1 MSKIGILGGTFNPI
15 HNGHLLLAE
24 QARCFY
30 GLDQVL
36 FIPSGCS
43 YMKRQEEILPG
54 EIRFQMVQLAIA
66 DNPYFCVSDMEIVR
80 EGNSYTCET
89 ITRLHAQYP
98 EDELYYIVGADTLF
112 QMEFWKNPEQ
122 IFTQCIT
129 AASVRQGRE
138 DSALMLQAKSL
149 ASRYRADIRF
159 MPSLHVEI
167 SSTLVRD
174 HLQKGTSVRYLVPE
188 RVRSFLE
195 KSGYYRDERSLLNE
209 RAGSEKIRKAMEKE
223 LDPKRYEHTL
233 GVAYTAA
240 SLAMCYGADLNSA
253 LIAGMLHDCAKCL
266 SNEKK
271 ISICKKHDLPINPAE
286 EKNPFLLH
294 AKVGSYLASK
304 KYGVTDPDILNAI
317 LNHTT
322 GRPDMSLLEKIVWLS
337 DYIEPGRKQAP
348 NLPEIR
354 RIAFEN
360 LDKALVMALEN
371 TLSYLKGGNMEIDSM
386 TQKTYDFY
394 KNGGNV

>member
-138 DSALMLQAKSL
+138 DSALMLQANP
-149 ASRYRADIRF
+149 SRPVTVRISVSCRPF
-159 MPSLHVEI
+159 MWKFLLPWCGITCKKEHPSVI
-167 SSTLVRD
+167 SSRNASAAFWKKAGIT
-174 HLQKGTSVRYLVPE
+174 GM
-188 RVRSFLE
+188 
-195 KSGYYRDERSLLNE
+195 ERSLLNE
-209 RAGSEKIRKAMEKE
+209 RAGSEK
-223 LDPKRYEHTL
+223 
-233 GVAYTAA
+233 
-240 SLAMCYGADLNSA
+240 
-253 LIAGMLHDCAKCL
+253 
-266 SNEKK
+266 
-271 ISICKKHDLPINPAE
+271 
-286 EKNPFLLH
+286 
-294 AKVGSYLASK
+294 
-304 KYGVTDPDILNAI
+304 
-317 LNHTT
+317 
-322 GRPDMSLLEKIVWLS
+322 
-337 DYIEPGRKQAP
+337 
-348 NLPEIR
+348 
-354 RIAFEN
+354 
-360 LDKALVMALEN
+360 N
-371 TLSYLKGGNMEIDSM
+371 T
-386 TQKTYDFY
+386 
-394 KNGGNV
+394 

>member
-122 IFTQCIT
+122 IFT
-129 AASVRQGRE
+129 
-138 DSALMLQAKSL
+138 
-149 ASRYRADIRF
+149 RYRADIRF

-195 KSGYYRDERSLLNE
+195 KSGYYRD
-209 RAGSEKIRKAMEKE
+209 GKE
-223 LDPKRYEHTL
+223 SFK
-233 GVAYTAA
+233 
-240 SLAMCYGADLNSA
+240 
-253 LIAGMLHDCAKCL
+253 
-266 SNEKK
+266 
-271 ISICKKHDLPINPAE
+271 
-286 EKNPFLLH
+286 
-294 AKVGSYLASK
+294 
-304 KYGVTDPDILNAI
+304 
-317 LNHTT
+317 
-322 GRPDMSLLEKIVWLS
+322 
-337 DYIEPGRKQAP
+337 
-348 NLPEIR
+348 
-354 RIAFEN
+354 
-360 LDKALVMALEN
+360 
-371 TLSYLKGGNMEIDSM
+371 
-386 TQKTYDFY
+386 
-394 KNGGNV
+394 

>member
-1 MSKIGILGGTFNPI
+1 
-15 HNGHLLLAE
+15 
-24 QARCFY
+24 
-30 GLDQVL
+30 
-36 FIPSGCS
+36 
-43 YMKRQEEILPG
+43 MKRQEEILPG

-89 ITRLHAQYP
+89 ITRLHAQYL

-195 KSGYYRDERSLLNE
+195 KSGYYRD
-209 RAGSEKIRKAMEKE
+209 GKE
-223 LDPKRYEHTL
+223 SFK
-233 GVAYTAA
+233 
-240 SLAMCYGADLNSA
+240 
-253 LIAGMLHDCAKCL
+253 
-266 SNEKK
+266 
-271 ISICKKHDLPINPAE
+271 
-286 EKNPFLLH
+286 
-294 AKVGSYLASK
+294 
-304 KYGVTDPDILNAI
+304 
-317 LNHTT
+317 
-322 GRPDMSLLEKIVWLS
+322 
-337 DYIEPGRKQAP
+337 
-348 NLPEIR
+348 
-354 RIAFEN
+354 
-360 LDKALVMALEN
+360 
-371 TLSYLKGGNMEIDSM
+371 
-386 TQKTYDFY
+386 
-394 KNGGNV
+394 

>member
-66 DNPYFCVSDMEIVR
+66 DNPYFCASDMEIVR

-129 AASVRQGRE
+129 ACLLYTS
-138 DSALMLQAKSL
+138 
-149 ASRYRADIRF
+149 
-159 MPSLHVEI
+159 PSP
-167 SSTLVRD
+167 RD
-174 HLQKGTSVRYLVPE
+174 
-188 RVRSFLE
+188 
-195 KSGYYRDERSLLNE
+195 
-209 RAGSEKIRKAMEKE
+209 
-223 LDPKRYEHTL
+223 
-233 GVAYTAA
+233 
-240 SLAMCYGADLNSA
+240 
-253 LIAGMLHDCAKCL
+253 
-266 SNEKK
+266 
-271 ISICKKHDLPINPAE
+271 
-286 EKNPFLLH
+286 
-294 AKVGSYLASK
+294 
-304 KYGVTDPDILNAI
+304 
-317 LNHTT
+317 
-322 GRPDMSLLEKIVWLS
+322 
-337 DYIEPGRKQAP
+337 
-348 NLPEIR
+348 
-354 RIAFEN
+354 
-360 LDKALVMALEN
+360 
-371 TLSYLKGGNMEIDSM
+371 
-386 TQKTYDFY
+386 
-394 KNGGNV
+394 

>member
-89 ITRLHAQYP
+89 
-98 EDELYYIVGADTLF
+98 LF

-149 ASRYRADIRF
+149 ASRYSADIRF

-195 KSGYYRDERSLLNE
+195 KNGYYRD
-209 RAGSEKIRKAMEKE
+209 GKE
-223 LDPKRYEHTL
+223 SFK
-233 GVAYTAA
+233 
-240 SLAMCYGADLNSA
+240 
-253 LIAGMLHDCAKCL
+253 
-266 SNEKK
+266 
-271 ISICKKHDLPINPAE
+271 
-286 EKNPFLLH
+286 
-294 AKVGSYLASK
+294 
-304 KYGVTDPDILNAI
+304 
-317 LNHTT
+317 
-322 GRPDMSLLEKIVWLS
+322 
-337 DYIEPGRKQAP
+337 
-348 NLPEIR
+348 
-354 RIAFEN
+354 
-360 LDKALVMALEN
+360 
-371 TLSYLKGGNMEIDSM
+371 
-386 TQKTYDFY
+386 
-394 KNGGNV
+394 

>member
-122 IFTQCIT
+122 IFTQCICAD
-129 AASVRQGRE
+129 AAGKIPRVPLPRGYPFH
-138 DSALMLQAKSL
+138 AV
-149 ASRYRADIRF
+149 
-159 MPSLHVEI
+159 PSC
-167 SSTLVRD
+167 
-174 HLQKGTSVRYLVPE
+174 GNFFYP
-188 RVRSFLE
+188 
-195 KSGYYRDERSLLNE
+195 G
-209 RAGSEKIRKAMEKE
+209 AGSPAKRNIRPLSRPGTRPQLSGK
-223 LDPKRYEHTL
+223 KRVL
-233 GVAYTAA
+233 QGWKGV
-240 SLAMCYGADLNSA
+240 
-253 LIAGMLHDCAKCL
+253 
-266 SNEKK
+266 
-271 ISICKKHDLPINPAE
+271 
-286 EKNPFLLH
+286 F
-294 AKVGSYLASK
+294 
-304 KYGVTDPDILNAI
+304 
-317 LNHTT
+317 
-322 GRPDMSLLEKIVWLS
+322 
-337 DYIEPGRKQAP
+337 
-348 NLPEIR
+348 
-354 RIAFEN
+354 
-360 LDKALVMALEN
+360 
-371 TLSYLKGGNMEIDSM
+371 
-386 TQKTYDFY
+386 
-394 KNGGNV
+394 

>member
-54 EIRFQMVQLAIA
+54 EIRFH
-66 DNPYFCVSDMEIVR
+66 MEIVR

-195 KSGYYRDERSLLNE
+195 KNGYYRD
-209 RAGSEKIRKAMEKE
+209 GKE
-223 LDPKRYEHTL
+223 SFK
-233 GVAYTAA
+233 
-240 SLAMCYGADLNSA
+240 
-253 LIAGMLHDCAKCL
+253 
-266 SNEKK
+266 
-271 ISICKKHDLPINPAE
+271 
-286 EKNPFLLH
+286 
-294 AKVGSYLASK
+294 
-304 KYGVTDPDILNAI
+304 
-317 LNHTT
+317 
-322 GRPDMSLLEKIVWLS
+322 
-337 DYIEPGRKQAP
+337 
-348 NLPEIR
+348 
-354 RIAFEN
+354 
-360 LDKALVMALEN
+360 
-371 TLSYLKGGNMEIDSM
+371 
-386 TQKTYDFY
+386 
-394 KNGGNV
+394 

>member
-129 AASVRQGRE
+129 AASVRQGRFC
-138 DSALMLQAKSL
+138 
-149 ASRYRADIRF
+149 ADAAGKIPRVPLPRGYPF
-159 MPSLHVEI
+159 HAVPSC
-167 SSTLVRD
+167 
-174 HLQKGTSVRYLVPE
+174 GNFFYP
-188 RVRSFLE
+188 
-195 KSGYYRDERSLLNE
+195 G
-209 RAGSEKIRKAMEKE
+209 AGSPAKRNIRPLSRPGTRPQLSGK
-223 LDPKRYEHTL
+223 KRVL
-233 GVAYTAA
+233 QGWKGV
-240 SLAMCYGADLNSA
+240 
-253 LIAGMLHDCAKCL
+253 
-266 SNEKK
+266 
-271 ISICKKHDLPINPAE
+271 
-286 EKNPFLLH
+286 F
-294 AKVGSYLASK
+294 
-304 KYGVTDPDILNAI
+304 
-317 LNHTT
+317 
-322 GRPDMSLLEKIVWLS
+322 
-337 DYIEPGRKQAP
+337 
-348 NLPEIR
+348 
-354 RIAFEN
+354 
-360 LDKALVMALEN
+360 
-371 TLSYLKGGNMEIDSM
+371 
-386 TQKTYDFY
+386 
-394 KNGGNV
+394 

>member
-174 HLQKGTSVRYLVPE
+174 HLQKERPSVISSRNA
-188 RVRSFLE
+188 SAAFW
-195 KSGYYRDERSLLNE
+195 KKAGITGMERSLLNE
-209 RAGSEKIRKAMEKE
+209 RAGSEK
-223 LDPKRYEHTL
+223 
-233 GVAYTAA
+233 
-240 SLAMCYGADLNSA
+240 
-253 LIAGMLHDCAKCL
+253 
-266 SNEKK
+266 
-271 ISICKKHDLPINPAE
+271 NP
-286 EKNPFLLH
+286 
-294 AKVGSYLASK
+294 
-304 KYGVTDPDILNAI
+304 
-317 LNHTT
+317 
-322 GRPDMSLLEKIVWLS
+322 
-337 DYIEPGRKQAP
+337 
-348 NLPEIR
+348 
-354 RIAFEN
+354 
-360 LDKALVMALEN
+360 
-371 TLSYLKGGNMEIDSM
+371 
-386 TQKTYDFY
+386 
-394 KNGGNV
+394 